1 MKGSSMKAFRRLCR
15 VTALRTLRDPVTVVF
30 SLAFAPVF
38 IIVMGLIFG
47 NDPAPQFGGRGFL
60 EANFTAFPGIV
71 IAITSAIMV
80 PVDMA
85 AQRSAGVLRRF
96 RATPLQP
103 GPYLAADVVSRLTL
117 TFASIAAM
125 YAVVI
130 LGFNVRPASAGALV
144 GALAATLL
152 GLAAFLALG
161 YLLAS
166 RFQTPGAAQGIGN
179 IVLYPLIFTSG
190 AAVPMAVL
198 PEGVRAVARF
208 SPLTQLTHLCQG
220 LWVGDGWGA
229 HWGSAAVLLGFG
241 IVCAALAARLFRWE

>member
-1 MKGSSMKAFRRLCR
+1 MKAFRQLCR

-47 NDPAPQFGGRGFL
+47 NDPTPQFGGRGFL

-103 GPYLAADVVSRLTL
+103 GAYLAADVVSRLTL
-117 TFASIAAM
+117 TYASIAAM
-125 YAVVI
+125 YAGCPN
-130 LGFNVRPASAGALV
+130 LLQRPGSRRNAG
-144 GALAATLL
+144 
-152 GLAAFLALG
+152 
-161 YLLAS
+161 
-166 RFQTPGAAQGIGN
+166 
-179 IVLYPLIFTSG
+179 
-190 AAVPMAVL
+190 
-198 PEGVRAVARF
+198 
-208 SPLTQLTHLCQG
+208 
-220 LWVGDGWGA
+220 
-229 HWGSAAVLLGFG
+229 
-241 IVCAALAARLFRWE
+241 